1 MKKLLTIFFF
11 LTASFAAFGQSG
23 SVSITAIPSSTQI
36 FWDSL
41 PAPVG
46 YTNDMEG
53 LFTDAQVAHLDSIIS
68 LFEQQTTA
76 EIAIVTLDSTHTSEA
91 KFDELAMHIFNTW
104 GIGKKDK
111 DNGMLI
117 SISRMHGRIRI
128 TNGMGIEKMLSDAET
143 ESVIDDYF
151 IPYFKAGDYYG
162 GTEKGL
168 LRLID
173 ILKRKNDI
181 HELEK

>member
-1 MKKLLTIFFF
+1 MKKLLTI
-11 LTASFAAFGQSG
+11 LLLITASFTSFAQSG
-23 SVSITAIPSSTQI
+23 AVSITAIPSSPQI

-53 LFTDAQVAHLDSIIS
+53 LFTDAQIAHLDSIIS
-68 LFEQQTTA
+68 LFEQRTSA
-76 EIAIVTLDSTHTSEA
+76 EIAIVTLDTTHTSEA
-91 KFDELAMHIFNTW
+91 KFDELAEHIFNSL

-111 DNGMLI
+111 DNGILI

-128 TNGMGIEKMLSDAET
+128 TNGIGIGKMLSDAET
-143 ESVIDDYF
+143 EAIIDDYF
-151 IPYFKAGDYYG
+151 IPAFKDGDYYG

-168 LRLID
+168 VRLIGIIEQRND
-173 ILKRKNDI
+173 TQELKK
-181 HELEK
+181 